1 MANPMVLIE
10 EAELVK
16 LIETA
21 VNKCLNDKFTAIS
34 NLVNDISSTKGND
47 NKTILTFDE
56 VCEML
61 RVKETTLFNLI
72 KQNKIKSYKNGG
84 KRQFLIDD
92 VKSYIQDVKNT
103 SNNEVSKWN

>member
-1 MANPMVLIE
+1 MASNMVLIE

-21 VNKCLNDKFTAIS
+21 VNKCLNDKLESFS
-34 NLVNDISSTKGND
+34 NLVNVSSNKGNESK
-47 NKTILTFDE
+47 NILTFDE

-72 KQNKIKSYKNGG
+72 KNNKIKSYKNGG
-84 KRQFLIDD
+84 KRQFLIKD
-92 VKSYIQDVKNT
+92 VKSYIEEVTNT
-103 SNNEVSKWN
+103 SKNEVLKWN

>member
-1 MANPMVLIE
+1 MASNMVLIE

-21 VNKCLNDKFTAIS
+21 VNKCLNDKLESFS
-34 NLVNDISSTKGND
+34 NFVNESSNKGNES
-47 NKTILTFDE
+47 KTILTFDE

-72 KQNKIKSYKNGG
+72 KNNKIKSYKNGG
-84 KRQFLIDD
+84 KRQFLIED
-92 VKSYIQDVKNT
+92 VKSYIEEVTNT
-103 SNNEVSKWN
+103 SKNEVLKWN